1 MSIDNHSNI
10 HSFPKLLLQVSYQ
23 ERHKIMVST
32 LEEFGLKE
40 ARYAENNTIIYYLT
54 LRNILPPQLKN
65 ISARY
70 KVMCGCECC
79 ISAKI
84 MHSYL
89 LSWHYY
95 YL

>member
-1 MSIDNHSNI
+1 MSIDNHSKT
-10 HSFPKLLLQVSYQ
+10 HYFPKLLLQVSDQ

-32 LEEFGLKE
+32 PEEVGLKE
-40 ARYAENNTIIYYLT
+40 TRYAENNTIISYLT

-65 ISARY
+65 ISERY
-70 KVMCGCECC
+70 KVMCGFECC